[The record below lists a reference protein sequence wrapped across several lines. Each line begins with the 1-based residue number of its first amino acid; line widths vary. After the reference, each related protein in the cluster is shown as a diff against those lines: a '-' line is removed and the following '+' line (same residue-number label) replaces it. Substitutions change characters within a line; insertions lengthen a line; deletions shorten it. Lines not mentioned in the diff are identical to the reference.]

1 MELLEVKNLS
11 KYYKTRKQQ
20 VRAVEGVSFTVPEG
34 TCLGLVGESGS
45 GKSTVAGMIAGLIP
59 KTSGKIIFQGQP
71 LYETKRSTGSLCGE
85 IQMVFQTPAQSFDPR
100 YQVLQAVLEGAMYQR
115 GRDKEEMQKE
125 AWQLLSYVGLSEE
138 VATKSIRELSGGEC
152 QRVAIARALLSH
164 PKLMIFDEATS
175 SLDVRVQAQ
184 IMAFLLK
191 MKKEVRMTF
200 LFITHDLALAS
211 EICDQ
216 LAVMQKG
223 RIVEAGS
230 ADQILFRPQEEYTK
244 ELLSS
249 VLT

>member
-1 MELLEVKNLS
+1 
-11 KYYKTRKQQ
+11 
-20 VRAVEGVSFTVPEG
+20 
-34 TCLGLVGESGS
+34 
-45 GKSTVAGMIAGLIP
+45 
-59 KTSGKIIFQGQP
+59 
-71 LYETKRSTGSLCGE
+71 
-85 IQMVFQTPAQSFDPR
+85 MVFQTPAQSFDPR

-138 VATKSIRELSGGEC
+138 VATKPIRELSGGEC

-184 IMAFLLK
+184 LMAFLLK

>member
-138 VATKSIRELSGGEC
+138 VATKPIRELSGGEC

-184 IMAFLLK
+184 LMAFLLK

>member
-138 VATKSIRELSGGEC
+138 VATKPIRELSGGEC

-184 IMAFLLK
+184 LMAFLLK

-244 ELLSS
+244 QLLSS